1 MNVREKTD
9 IEISVTVNG
18 HIVQTRSATLADLLR
33 EQRVEE
39 QRVATAVN
47 GDFVPRHA
55 RASTRIAPD
64 DRIEVV
70 SARQGG

>member
-1 MNVREKTD
+1 MRGKAD
-9 IEISVTVNG
+9 IEISVMVNG
-18 HIVQTRSATLADLLR
+18 HAVQTRSATLADLLR
-33 EQRVEE
+33 EQGVEP

-55 RASTRIAPD
+55 RAGTRIAPD